1 MKILYLVHQFY
12 PEYYT
17 GTEKFVFN
25 IATMMQKIGNAV
37 KIITYSFYDDSF
49 YDRKIGNIMLKEFTY
64 KGIPIIAFRHKN
76 IPEDIHIALTND
88 DVSEIASDIIANEN
102 PDIIHAGHVEYLQ
115 EAADLGD
122 VLIIGLNSDNS
133 VKRLKGKRRPINSQ
147 IDRAKVLSGLVAV
160 DYIVIFEED
169 TPYKLID
176 HIKPDVL
183 VKGGDW
189 KPEEIVG
196 SDIVLANEG
205 SVRSLSYKEGNS
217 TSSIINKMK
226 E

>member
-1 MKILYLVHQFY
+1 MK
-12 PEYYT
+12 
-17 GTEKFVFN
+17 
-25 IATMMQKIGNAV
+25 
-37 KIITYSFYDDSF
+37 
-49 YDRKIGNIMLKEFTY
+49 LKTW
-64 KGIPIIAFRHKN
+64 A
-76 IPEDIHIALTND
+76 
-88 DVSEIASDIIANEN
+88 EIAIIVKELKATSKKIVFTNGCF
-102 PDIIHAGHVEYLQ
+102 DIIHAGHVEYLQ